1 MALLGY
7 TTRTDLSRFGP
18 ILFAAL
24 IGMVVASVVFI
35 FTGGQTLNLII
46 GFIGVIVFS
55 GLTAYDIQM
64 LKQLRSGGSVSTRFG
79 GMGGRGGFGRR
90 GGMGGGG
97 QMSLA
102 DGASSEKLAILGALW
117 LYLDFI
123 NLFISLLRIF
133 GNSR

>member
-1 MALLGY
+1 
-7 TTRTDLSRFGP
+7 
-18 ILFAAL
+18 
-24 IGMVVASVVFI
+24 
-35 FTGGQTLNLII
+35 
-46 GFIGVIVFS
+46 
-55 GLTAYDIQM
+55 
-64 LKQLRSGGSVSTRFG
+64 
-79 GMGGRGGFGRR
+79 
-90 GGMGGGG
+90 MGGGG

>member
-1 MALLGY
+1 MY
-7 TTRTDLSRFGP
+7 KRQDLSRFGP
-18 ILFAAL
+18 ILFGAL

-46 GFIGVIVFS
+46 GFVGVIVFS

-64 LKQLRSGGSVSTRFG
+64 LKQLRAGGSVSTRFG
-79 GMGGRGGFGRR
+79 GMGGRGG
-90 GGMGGGG
+90 MGGGR
-97 QMSLA
+97 QLSLA
-102 DGASSEKLAILGALW
+102 DGASAEKLAILGALW